1 MPGLSRRDRGV
12 AEPLI
17 RPAQVSQLRQAAVVL
32 RDLYDDGYIDC
43 GLEEGATYIDKLLE
57 TYTGVGKV

>member
-1 MPGLSRRDRGV
+1 M

-32 RDLYDDGYIDC
+32 RDLYDDGYIDY
-43 GLEEGATYIDKLLE
+43 GLEDGATYIDKLLE
-57 TYTGVGKV
+57 TYAGLGKAD

>member
-1 MPGLSRRDRGV
+1 M

-43 GLEEGATYIDKLLE
+43 GLEDGATYIDKLLE
-57 TYTGVGKV
+57 TYARVGKAD

>member
-1 MPGLSRRDRGV
+1 M
-12 AEPLI
+12 I